1 MKDKKRAFKPY
12 LSRRH
17 VFKWYVS
24 ICQLTGC
31 YPYAVNVGFRI
42 VTLEILDEKEKK
54 KSALWTYMRLHG
66 QYPWF
71 DMQKSKP
78 KWLEQK

>member
-31 YPYAVNVGFRI
+31 YPYAVNVRFRI

-66 QYPWF
+66 QYP
-71 DMQKSKP
+71 
-78 KWLEQK
+78 